1 MLFAWIPED
10 METKTSA
17 LIILLKEI
25 IPMEIGQW
33 VLIPF
38 WDLSQVQES
47 YKAPTNITTKSQETE
62 KGDELTYMH
71 Q

>member
-25 IPMEIGQW
+25 IPMENRTMGFD
-33 VLIPF
+33 PF
-38 WDLSQVQES
+38 LGSFS
-47 YKAPTNITTKSQETE
+47 GTRI
-62 KGDELTYMH
+62 L
-71 Q
+71 